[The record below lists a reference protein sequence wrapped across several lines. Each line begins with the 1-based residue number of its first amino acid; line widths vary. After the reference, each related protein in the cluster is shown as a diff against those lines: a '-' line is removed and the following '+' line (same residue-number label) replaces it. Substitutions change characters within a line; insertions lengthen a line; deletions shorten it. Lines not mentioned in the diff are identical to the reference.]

1 MATES
6 IKNAI
11 SCQSYSEFFSQFRSV
26 ATQYADLPMDSLY
39 GAYSKA
45 YANMPMIQNN
55 RVKHISSYP
64 VDYNRSE
71 VADMLRD
78 AGGNEKPLREVAEA
92 LVWTAYPF
100 RKITKEYQDLLTY
113 HWYIQPKYLEDG
125 DEKKDDFWRDWR
137 IAYKLAEEIRPA
149 ELAHMAAGQA
159 GREGKVFYTVQKSV
173 DKTHSAV
180 SYAFAQQLPQDWCKI
195 IGFNNK
201 SKYTVSFDMMYFMQ
215 PGTDWR
221 QFGDL
226 FAPYVSDFAD
236 SARPQGR
243 GKVVFGS
250 VRENAAGNPDV
261 FEQNGRWF
269 YWVSLPPE
277 RVWCFEIDDV
287 DRVVASPF
295 TGLMLSMADVAQ
307 YEDIQINLT
316 QNPLVSMVTGEIPY
330 RDDNGATNEDS
341 YKLSPAGRKFF
352 ENLFYQMLAATDTTG
367 IGIYAAPFENIKLQQ
382 LSEAPNATSI
392 AADGYSFA
400 IAKAGLSAILP
411 TDSEARAA
419 MATVSFMIESQFA
432 KRIYDCTERMMNS
445 LIRSIGLR
453 YDFEFKMFGSLAE
466 DEQMRKEMRESMTLG
481 ILPDTMM
488 YNALRGRS
496 IFDDL
501 SASAAIMESGVLDKR
516 IPLVSSYSAKQGE
529 SRLPPQ
535 PGRPRSEGITSEGQ
549 EQDLDQGK

>member
-1 MATES
+1 MF
-6 IKNAI
+6 K
-11 SCQSYSEFFSQFRSV
+11 
-26 ATQYADLPMDSLY
+26 
-39 GAYSKA
+39 
-45 YANMPMIQNN
+45 
-55 RVKHISSYP
+55 
-64 VDYNRSE
+64 
-71 VADMLRD
+71 
-78 AGGNEKPLREVAEA
+78 
-92 LVWTAYPF
+92 
-100 RKITKEYQDLLTY
+100 
-113 HWYIQPKYLEDG
+113 
-125 DEKKDDFWRDWR
+125 
-137 IAYKLAEEIRPA
+137 
-149 ELAHMAAGQA
+149 
-159 GREGKVFYTVQKSV
+159 
-173 DKTHSAV
+173 
-180 SYAFAQQLPQDWCKI
+180 
-195 IGFNNK
+195 
-201 SKYTVSFDMMYFMQ
+201 
-215 PGTDWR
+215 
-221 QFGDL
+221 
-226 FAPYVSDFAD
+226 
-236 SARPQGR
+236 
-243 GKVVFGS
+243 
-250 VRENAAGNPDV
+250 
-261 FEQNGRWF
+261 QNGRWF
-269 YWVSLPPE
+269 YWVSLPAD

-287 DRVVASPF
+287 DRLVVSPF

-341 YKLSPAGRKFF
+341 YKLSPSGRTFF
-352 ENLFYQMLAATDTTG
+352 EDLFYQMLSATDTTG

-432 KRIYDCTERMMNS
+432 KQIYDCTERMMNS
-445 LIRSIGLR
+445 LIRSLGLR

-481 ILPDTMM
+481 ILPDTLM

-501 SASAAIMESGVLDKR
+501 STSAAIMESGVLDKR

-529 SRLPPQ
+529 SGLPPQ
-535 PGRPRSEGITSEGQ
+535 AGRPRSEGITSEGQ